1 MFDERKMICIY
12 LIVFSFLP
20 LIDNKLDLKVII
32 PWIVCSCLFFIFP
45 FLSLKIED
53 NFNLMEIYFI

>member
-53 NFNLMEIYFI
+53 NFKLM

>member
-12 LIVFSFLP
+12 LVLFSFLP
-20 LIDNKLDLKVII
+20 FIGDKKDLKVII
-32 PWIVCSCLFFIFP
+32 PWIICSCLFSIFP

-53 NFNLMEIYFI
+53 NFKLM